1 MRRLIPFMRPGKGTA
16 ATENTG
22 AKHTA
27 DLQPPERTVEVGMA
41 QQARRPSLRIIVT
54 GAMMAGLLATGIF
67 AYAERGRLSTGF
79 VTASADAGL
88 RLQTIEVQGRAHTPK
103 EVLIA
108 ASELTL
114 GQPMLTISLPALHE
128 RLATIGWVSEIAV
141 ERRMPST
148 IRLILTERVP
158 MALLQTEAGHRVIDE
173 HGDIISG
180 ADPAA
185 FGHLTVV
192 AGSSAASNAAPLL
205 NILRTEPELFAEVWA
220 VTYQSERRWDVHL
233 RNGIRVRLPETDPR
247 TAWSRLAV
255 IDHSKRII
263 DRDLAVIDMRVP
275 DQMIVEPN
283 IPVRGNG
290 RET

>member
-1 MRRLIPFMRPGKGTA
+1 MRRLIPFSRANRDAPREAPENGVQRRTPRPRLRSVCRGA
-16 ATENTG
+16 AAIG
-22 AKHTA
+22 LFAA
-27 DLQPPERTVEVGMA
+27 LAVGYVERD
-41 QQARRPSLRIIVT
+41 R
-54 GAMMAGLLATGIF
+54 LLDGV
-67 AYAERGRLSTGF
+67 

-88 RLQTIEVQGRAHTPK
+88 RLETIEVRGRSHTPK
-103 EVLIA
+103 PVIIA

-114 GQPMLTISLPALHE
+114 GEPMLTISLPALHE
-128 RLATIGWVSEIAV
+128 RLSTIGWISTVAV

-148 IRLILTERVP
+148 IRVEITERVP
-158 MALLQTEAGHRVIDE
+158 MALLQTEDGHRVIDE
-173 HGDIISG
+173 TGTVIAG
-180 ADPAA
+180 ADPSA

-192 AGSSAASNAAPLL
+192 AGDSAARNAAPIL

-283 IPVRGNG
+283 IPVRGKG

>member
-1 MRRLIPFMRPGKGTA
+1 MRRLIPFMRPA
-16 ATENTG
+16 ASTRQTER
-22 AKHTA
+22 K
-27 DLQPPERTVEVGMA
+27 QERNLERKAEAGVLKP
-41 QQARRPSLRIIVT
+41 ARRSRARMI
-54 GAMMAGLLATGIF
+54 MAGAAVAGLTATGIF
-67 AYAERGRLSTGF
+67 AYVERQSLSLGF
-79 VTASADAGL
+79 IAASADAGL
-88 RLQTIEVQGRAHTPK
+88 QLQTIEVKGRAHTPRD
-103 EVLIA
+103 VLMA

-114 GQPMLTISLPALHE
+114 GQPMLTISLVDLHD
-128 RLATIGWVSEIAV
+128 RLATIGWVREVAI

-173 HGDIISG
+173 NGEIISG
-180 ADPAA
+180 ADPSA

-192 AGSSAASNAAPLL
+192 AGIEAASNAAPLL

-247 TAWSRLAV
+247 TAWSKLAI
-255 IDHSKRII
+255 IDHSKRIT
-263 DRDLAVIDMRVP
+263 DRDLAVIDLRVP

-283 IPVRGNG
+283 IPVRGRG

>member
-1 MRRLIPFMRPGKGTA
+1 MRRLIPFARSNRDAPPEAPESGVLRRTARPKFRTLLRGAA
-16 ATENTG
+16 ATG
-22 AKHTA
+22 LVAVLA
-27 DLQPPERTVEVGMA
+27 VGYVE
-41 QQARRPSLRIIVT
+41 QD
-54 GAMMAGLLATGIF
+54 
-67 AYAERGRLSTGF
+67 RLMDGF
-79 VTASADAGL
+79 VDASAEAGL
-88 RLQTIEVQGRAHTPK
+88 RLETIEVRGRAHTPK
-103 EVLIA
+103 PVIIA

-114 GQPMLTISLPALHE
+114 GEPMLTISLPALHE
-128 RLATIGWVSEIAV
+128 RLSTIGWIRTVAV

-148 IRLILTERVP
+148 IRVELTERVP
-158 MALLQTEAGHRVIDE
+158 MALLQTEDGHRVIDE
-173 HGDIISG
+173 TGTVITG

-192 AGSSAASNAAPLL
+192 AGNSAAGNVAPIL

-247 TAWSRLAV
+247 SAWSQLAI
-255 IDHSKRII
+255 IDHSKQIT

-283 IPVRGNG
+283 IPVRGQG
-290 RET
+290 RKT